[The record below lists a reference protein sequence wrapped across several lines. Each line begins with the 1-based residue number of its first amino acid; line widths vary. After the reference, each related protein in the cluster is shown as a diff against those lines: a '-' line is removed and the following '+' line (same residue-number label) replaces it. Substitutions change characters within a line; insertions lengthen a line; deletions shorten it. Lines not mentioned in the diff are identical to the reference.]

1 LNSRIPSFLGEL
13 KRRKVFRVA
22 GVYVAVGLGILG
34 AAELILEPLGL
45 DSLRPYIV
53 ILVLLGFPIALVL
66 AWAYEVRPDQGVPET
81 VEEGIEQPTAHT
93 APKIPP
99 DARPASAAPPAE
111 TGQSVAVLPFDN
123 MSGETEEAYFADG
136 MAEELTNALAKQPGL
151 RVAARTS
158 AFAFRGERIDV
169 RDLAARLNVSH
180 VIEGSVRRSGGTLRI
195 TAQLI
200 DAANGYH
207 VWSKTFDRDV
217 GDVFRIQEEIAE
229 RVVEG
234 LRGGKPT
241 EIRAEFPA
249 TKLSAYE
256 AFLRGKHALATFGPR
271 SLTRAIEEFEACIAI
286 DDTYA
291 PAFAGLADAL
301 TSQSIGFS
309 DRPAEESMGRAGVA
323 AQRALELDPDLA
335 EGYLAR
341 ALVRLWYEFDYG
353 GAKADFDRAL
363 EINPNFADAYLWL
376 EMYWTYVG
384 HDYEEALA
392 ANRKASRLSPLD
404 SRADVRHGTVHML
417 FGHLEESEKSHRQ
430 ALVENPE
437 AGVSHLGL
445 GDTLFRLGRYEEAVF
460 HLEEALR
467 LAGRPTPWLGI
478 CAGFVGAAG
487 NKTKARES
495 LAELEERAK
504 TGYVSG
510 FWMAVALGGLGRYSE
525 AFSELGRAVEERD
538 SNLLYLFAVP
548 RGLGLHDRPEFPGIL
563 NRIGLGHLMT
573 HLPETT

>member
-1 LNSRIPSFLGEL
+1 MASRLQFFLGEL
-13 KRRKVFRVA
+13 RRRKVFRVA
-22 GVYVAVGLGILG
+22 TVYVAVGLGTLG

-53 ILVLLGFPIALVL
+53 ILVILGFPIALVL
-66 AWAYEVRPDQGVPET
+66 AWAYEVRPDSGIPEPADDRT
-81 VEEGIEQPTAHT
+81 DQVT
-93 APKIPP
+93 APTSPESRP
-99 DARPASAAPPAE
+99 EARDASAGPPAE
-111 TGQSVAVLPFDN
+111 AGQSVAVLPFDN
-123 MSGETEEAYFADG
+123 MSGEAEEAYFADG

-169 RDLAARLNVSH
+169 REIAARLNVSH
-180 VIEGSVRRSGGTLRI
+180 VIEGSVRRSGETLRI

-200 DAANGYH
+200 DAANGFH
-207 VWSKTFDRDV
+207 LWSKTFDRDV

-229 RVVEG
+229 RVVGG
-234 LRGGKPT
+234 LRGGDAT
-241 EIRAEFPA
+241 EIRAEIPA

-256 AFLRGKHALATFGPR
+256 AFLRGRHALATFGPL

-309 DRPAEESMGRAGVA
+309 DHPAKESMGRAGEA
-323 AQRALELDPDLA
+323 ARRALELDPDLA

-341 ALVRLWYEFDYG
+341 ALVRMWYEFDYD

-404 SRADVRHGTVHML
+404 SRAHVRLGTLQMI
-417 FGHLEESEKSHRQ
+417 FGRLEESEKSHRH
-430 ALVENPE
+430 ALMENPE
-437 AGVSHLGL
+437 DGVSHLGL
-445 GDTLFRLGRYEEAVF
+445 ADTLFRLGRQEESLV

-467 LAGRPTPWLGI
+467 LGGRPTPWLGI
-478 CAGFVGAAG
+478 CAGFLGAAG
-487 NKTKARES
+487 QEAKAEAMM
-495 LAELEERAK
+495 AELEARAQD
-504 TGYVSG
+504 GYVSG
-510 FWMAVALGGLGRYSE
+510 FWMAMALGGLGRYPE
-525 AFSELGRAVEERD
+525 AFSQLDRAIRERD
-538 SNLLYLFAVP
+538 SNLLYLFVVP
-548 RGLGLHDRPEFPGIL
+548 RAGGLHDRPEFPGVL
-563 NRIGLGHLMT
+563 KRIGLGHLMA
-573 HLPETT
+573 HLAEST